1 MMRAWSVKWKTFCD
15 DLKRL
20 RIESMSDF
28 YYCLSLLIL
37 CATLLF
43 CYSAS
48 FVSTLLGLLF

>member
-1 MMRAWSVKWKTFCD
+1 MRAWSVKWKTFCD
-15 DLKRL
+15 DFKRL

-48 FVSTLLGLLF
+48 FVSTLLSLLF